1 MASNVG
7 TDIEILINKMSRMPG
22 LGPRSARR
30 VVLHLLS
37 NKEKLLKP
45 LIDVLE
51 NIYQNVKE
59 CPICGNI
66 DTFNEICSICENPL
80 RNAKTI
86 CIVEGV
92 SDLWAIER
100 SKCFSGKYH
109 VLKGLLSSIEGKG
122 PEVLMLDKLIKRCIE
137 NSVEEIV
144 IALSATVD
152 GQTTDQ
158 YIRNY
163 LNSLKECSSIKKT
176 SLAVGIPFGG
186 ELDFMDD
193 GTLFTAFNF
202 RK

>member
-1 MASNVG
+1 MQNIGV
-7 TDIEILINKMSRMPG
+7 DIEVLINKMARMPG
-22 LGPRSARR
+22 FGPRSARR

-37 NKEKLLKP
+37 NKEKFLKP
-45 LIDVLE
+45 LLDNLHNVYE
-51 NIYQNVKE
+51 NVKV

-66 DTFNEICSICENPL
+66 DTFEEICSICSNEL
-80 RNAKTI
+80 RSSQTI
-86 CIVEGV
+86 CIVESV
-92 SDLWAIER
+92 ADLWAIER

-109 VLKGLLSSIEGKG
+109 VLKWLLSSIEGKG
-122 PEVLMLDKLIKRCIE
+122 PEVLMLENLVERCRE
-137 NSVEEIV
+137 NSVAEII
-144 IALSATVD
+144 IALSATID

-163 LNSLKECSSIKKT
+163 IRSFDEFSNMKIT
-176 SLAVGIPFGG
+176 SLAVGIPLGG